1 MPETELIP
9 NWWRAYIRSFARFI
23 RSDEKVYIIDLTVPG
38 QESSVSK
45 ATNAKY
51 GEIWTRK
58 NMEGSYLENGKFL
71 STGFRDEAFKDFEL
85 EICGIPWKCVR
96 KKLRDIE
103 WAESDIIKECIKDR
117 ILSSAFAREPLK
129 EYGDTL
135 RSFVELT
142 AFPERLDMKVIED

>member
-1 MPETELIP
+1 MT
-9 NWWRAYIRSFARFI
+9 YIRSFARFI
-23 RSDEKVYIIDLTVPG
+23 RSDEKIDIIYLTAPV
-38 QESSVSK
+38 QNNSVSK
-45 ATNAKY
+45 AIDTRY

-58 NMEGSYLENGKFL
+58 NMEGSYLENGKFQ

-103 WAESDIIKECIKDR
+103 WVESDIMKECIRDR
-117 ILSSAFAREPLK
+117 IRSSAFSRGPLK
-129 EYGDTL
+129 EYGDAL